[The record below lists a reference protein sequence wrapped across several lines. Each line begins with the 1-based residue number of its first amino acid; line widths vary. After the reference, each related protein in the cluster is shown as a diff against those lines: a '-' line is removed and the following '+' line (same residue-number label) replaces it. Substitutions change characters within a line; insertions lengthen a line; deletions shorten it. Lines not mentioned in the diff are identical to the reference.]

1 MNKTWKRVLIV
12 FGIVIGLFVLSI
24 GGYAVYIYHSLSKTA
39 SQVYKPLGNSKSDP
53 LDDPSSGS
61 GSDKSSS
68 NGSNINMSP
77 NAINILLLGVDERK
91 GDKGR
96 SDTMIVAS
104 LNADKNS
111 MILTSIPR
119 DTRVKL
125 AGRTGYSKINAAYAY
140 GNEALAVSTVEHYL
154 NIPIAYYLKVNME
167 GLSSLVD
174 AVGGV
179 TVNNDLDWS
188 DGTFHYKK
196 GILQLKGSE
205 ALGYTRMR
213 HEDPQGDFGRNARQR
228 QVIQAVM
235 SKGKSLTTIT
245 KINGILVAVGKN
257 VQTNLTLKDM
267 EKLATNYRQCR
278 QNVTNYEV
286 KGTPKYIGGV
296 SWVLVSNQEFQN
308 VHKMILNEMS
318 KSKV

>member
-1 MNKTWKRVLIV
+1 MKNHAKKIIIILTVAVPCVL
-12 FGIVIGLFVLSI
+12 LLSI
-24 GGYAVYIYHSLSKTA
+24 FGYGLYLYHSVSKTA
-39 SQVYKPLGNSKSDP
+39 SQVYKPLGSKESDP
-53 LDDPSSGS
+53 LNLPDSVSTS
-61 GSDKSSS
+61 KKSSS
-68 NGSNINMSP
+68 NGSTIKLSA

-104 LNADKNS
+104 LNAEKNS
-111 MILTSIPR
+111 MMLTSIPR
-119 DTRVKL
+119 DTRINI
-125 AGRTGYSKINAAYAY
+125 AGHPGYSKINAAYAY

-154 NIPIAYYLKVNME
+154 NIPIAYYVKVNME

-196 GILQLKGSE
+196 GILQLNGSE

-245 KINGILVAVGKN
+245 NINGILGAVGKN

-278 QNVTNYEV
+278 QNVKNYEV

-296 SWVLVSNQEFQN
+296 SWVLVSNQEFQH
-308 VHKMILNEMS
+308 VHGLISSELSNN
-318 KSKV
+318 